1 LLYALRSSATTLALK
16 IEAARYTKY
25 FYLNWNLPPLHD
37 CCKRAWAE
45 SKNDMEAKW
54 MDEAEK
60 AIEAAKKMN
69 DPHGKRQMLVIAEA
83 YMTLAKYAR
92 QAEPPKSQIN

>member
-1 LLYALRSSATTLALK
+1 V
-16 IEAARYTKY
+16 
-25 FYLNWNLPPLHD
+25 
-37 CCKRAWAE
+37 KRAWGE
-45 SKNDMEAKW
+45 SKIDMETKW

-69 DPHGKRQMLVIAEA
+69 DPRGKKQMLVIAEA

-92 QAEPPKSQIN
+92 QAELSKSQLN

>member
-1 LLYALRSSATTLALK
+1 
-16 IEAARYTKY
+16 
-25 FYLNWNLPPLHD
+25 
-37 CCKRAWAE
+37 
-45 SKNDMEAKW
+45 MEAKW